1 MYARNYYKVEN
12 DRKIWRMVGV
22 GAVAA
27 LLWIGLFVL
36 TAVSAHAVEP
46 KDIPARLRGL
56 ADAHVHAT
64 VEVSLPMAADDRDQ
78 INYDIV
84 ALSCAT
90 PDTILPVGYLVEWKL
105 PASSG
110 TSEGFTS
117 YFDGNLYRF
126 RDSRLREYHFDD
138 NPAPFMS
145 GASSVQRSTQF
156 MDVLPYFLA
165 DEINSVVT
173 DPTYT
178 FKWSEN
184 VMTDGAPAAV
194 LRADRE
200 VSGEVVAELTYVF
213 DPTTMMPR
221 KILREMSP
229 GNISEQTILV
239 RYAEPSDSIMSR
251 TVPRNEDEVMELYPD
266 VFERFR
272 EKNYRLTSL
281 PGQPVPN
288 IALPSAS
295 GGRYTHPR
303 GEKFPTP
310 TVIVFLDETVAST
323 PDAVK
328 AVRSGISSMPFTT
341 DIIWIFLS
349 PRLDDVTAVLPDG
362 IQAGE
367 TLLTG
372 GRNSLREFGVTETPS
387 IIFANP
393 AGLVSDVIVGYNK
406 DLESGVIQKVALA
419 Q

>member
-1 MYARNYYKVEN
+1 MYARNYYKVDD
-12 DRKIWRMVGV
+12 DRKIWRMIGV
-22 GAVAA
+22 GAVVA
-27 LLWIGLFVL
+27 LVWIGLFVL
-36 TAVSAHAVEP
+36 TALPAHATEP
-46 KDIPARLRGL
+46 NDIPARLRGL
-56 ADAHVHAT
+56 ADAKVHAT

-78 INYDIV
+78 ITYDIV

-90 PDTILPVGYLVEWKL
+90 PDTLLPIDYLVEWKL
-105 PASSG
+105 PAASG

-138 NPAPFMS
+138 NPDPFVS
-145 GASSVQRSTQF
+145 GRSAVQRSTQF
-156 MDVLPYFLA
+156 MEVIPFFLA
-165 DEINSVVT
+165 DEINSVIT

-178 FKWSEN
+178 YTWSDN
-184 VMTDGAPAAV
+184 AMNDGAAAAV

-200 VSGEVVAELTYVF
+200 MGGEVVAELTYVF
-213 DPTTMMPR
+213 DPATMMPR
-221 KILREMSP
+221 KIVREMSP
-229 GNISEQTILV
+229 GNISEQTITV

-251 TVPRNEDEVMELYPD
+251 TVPRSEDEVMALYPD

-288 IALPSAS
+288 IALQSAT

-303 GEKFPTP
+303 GEKFAVP
-310 TVIVFLDETVAST
+310 TVIVFLDETVATT

-328 AVRSGISSMPFTT
+328 AVRSGVASMPFTT

-349 PRLDDVTAVLPDG
+349 SRLDDVTGAIPDG
-362 IQAGE
+362 VQAGE

-393 AGLVSDVIVGYNK
+393 AGVVSDVIVGYNK
-406 DLESGVIQKVALA
+406 DLESGVIHKVALA